1 MYFNDLQQLIMV
13 PPHITCNSSTI
24 FRYFL
29 FLLPRRSYSTR
40 CYWCRIVGPLA
51 QFFCIWI
58 ISRFRWE
65 TYDYINQFVL
75 KAQLLYLRK
84 TSESA
89 REKNWLRSA
98 HSRTFWLN
106 CLSTLSQALI
116 FQLSKLIGATLWL
129 IR

>member
-1 MYFNDLQQLIMV
+1 MQQLIMV

-40 CYWCRIVGPLA
+40 CYWCRIVGPSA

-58 ISRFRWE
+58 IFRFRWE

-89 REKNWLRSA
+89 REKNWLRFA
-98 HSRTFWLN
+98 RSRIFWLK
-106 CLSTLSQALI
+106 CLRTLSQALI
-116 FQLSKLIGATLWL
+116 FRLSKLIDATFWL